1 MKLRKWWFCLLK
13 VCIDDKYSKNLI
25 LPYNLQWFADGDGG
39 EKTEPA
45 TQKKLEDARKEGKVA
60 KSKDLTEGFA
70 LVVLFLSLKIFI
82 GYVGE
87 RMVNVFGWTIG
98 RMAEFEKVNRAG
110 LSTVAVISLLNN
122 AILELLL
129 IILPFLVFGFAIAF
143 LVTIYQV
150 GWKVSTK
157 AMEPKLSKFN
167 PINGFKRIFSKD
179 SIFELLKSLA
189 KLGVIVYITYTSLKD
204 EADNLFILYEIGLN
218 QAIALVGEIILDVG
232 LKMSIVFVFVGL
244 VDYFY
249 QKWKFGEEM
258 KMTKQEVKDEYKNTE
273 GDPQIKGRIRQKM
286 REASQRRMMQDVPKA
301 DVVITNP
308 THFAVAIKYDAEVSS
323 APVVVAKGEDFL
335 AQKIKEVA
343 KEHHVEIVEN
353 KPLARMLY
361 HNVDIG
367 AEIPPELYQSVA
379 EVLAMVYHMKNP

>member
-1 MKLRKWWFCLLK
+1 MK

-25 LPYNLQWFADGDGG
+25 LSYNLQWFADGEGG

-45 TQKKLEDARKEGKVA
+45 TQKKLDDARKEGKVA
-60 KSKDLTEGFA
+60 KSKDLTEGLA
-70 LVVLFLSLKIFI
+70 LVVLFLLLKVFI

-87 RMVNVFGWTIG
+87 RMIGLFDSTIG
-98 RMAEFEKVNRAG
+98 RMAEFFKVNQAG
-110 LSTVAVISLLNN
+110 LSTIAVTTLMNN

-129 IILPFLVFGFAIAF
+129 IIWPFLIFGFAIAF
-143 LVTIYQV
+143 LVTVYQV
-150 GWKVSTK
+150 GWEFSAKTL
-157 AMEPKLSKFN
+157 EPKLSKFN

-179 SIFELLKSLA
+179 SLFELVKSIA
-189 KLGVIVYITYTSLKD
+189 KVGIIVYITYSNLRD
-204 EADNLFILYEIGLN
+204 EANKLFILYEISLN
-218 QAIALVGEIILDVG
+218 QAVALVGEIILDVG
-232 LKMSIVFVFVGL
+232 LQIAIVFVVVGL
-244 VDYFY
+244 ADYLY
-249 QKWKFGEEM
+249 QKWKFSEEM

-308 THFAVAIKYDAEVSS
+308 THFAVAIKYDAEVSA

-367 AEIPPELYQSVA
+367 AEIPSELYQSVA

>member
-1 MKLRKWWFCLLK
+1 MLK
-13 VCIDDKYSKNLI
+13 ACIDDDYQKNLI
-25 LPYNLQWFADGDGG
+25 LPYNLQWFADGEGG

-45 TQKKLEDARKEGKVA
+45 TQKKLDDARKEGKVA

-70 LVVLFLSLKIFI
+70 LVVLFLLLKVFI
-82 GYVGE
+82 GYIGD
-87 RMVNVFGWTIG
+87 RMVGLFDNTIG

-110 LSTVAVISLLNN
+110 LSTVAVTTMLSN

-129 IILPFLVFGFAIAF
+129 IIWPFLVFGFAIAF
-143 LVTIYQV
+143 LLSIYQV

-157 AMEPKLSKFN
+157 PLEPKLSKFN

-179 SIFELLKSLA
+179 SLFELVKSIA
-189 KLGVIVYITYTSLKD
+189 KVGIIAYITYTSLKD
-204 EADNLFILYEIGLN
+204 EANNLFILYEISLN

-232 LKMSIVFVFVGL
+232 LKIAIVFVFIGV

-249 QKWKFGEEM
+249 QRWKFADEM

-286 REASQRRMMQDVPKA
+286 REVSQRRMMQDVPKA

-308 THFAVAIKYDAEVSS
+308 THFAVAIKYDAEVST

-343 KEHHVEIVEN
+343 KEHNVQIVEN

-379 EVLAMVYHMKNP
+379 EVLAMVYHMKN

>member
-1 MKLRKWWFCLLK
+1 MK
-13 VCIDDKYSKNLI
+13 VCIDDKYLKKTIFKL
-25 LPYNLQWFADGDGG
+25 NLQWFAEGEGG

-60 KSKDLTEGFA
+60 KSKDLTQAFE
-70 LVVLFLSLKIFI
+70 LVVLFLLLRIFV

-87 RMVNVFGWTIG
+87 RMIGIFSSTIG
-98 RMAEFEKVNRAG
+98 RMGEFIQVNQAG
-110 LSTVAVISLLNN
+110 LSLAAVSNLFTN
-122 AILELLL
+122 AIIEWLL
-129 IILPFLVFGFAIAF
+129 IVWPFFVFGFVITV
-143 LVTIYQV
+143 LVSVYQV
-150 GWKVSTK
+150 GWKVSAKT
-157 AMEPKLSKFN
+157 MEPKLSKFN
-167 PINGFKRIFSKD
+167 PINGFKRIISKD
-179 SIFELLKSLA
+179 SLFELVKSIVKVA
-189 KLGVIVYITYTSLKD
+189 VIIYIAYTSIAD
-204 EADNLFILYEIGLN
+204 EANNLFILYEISVN
-218 QAIALVGEIILDVG
+218 QAVALTGEIIIDVG
-232 LKMSIVFVFVGL
+232 LKVSIVYVVVGL
-244 VDYFY
+244 ADYIY
-249 QKWKFGEEM
+249 QRHKFNEEM

-286 REASQRRMMQDVPKA
+286 REVSQRRMMQDVPKA

-308 THFAVAIKYDAEVSS
+308 THFAVAIKYDAEVSK

-343 KEHHVEIVEN
+343 KENHVEIVEN

-367 AEIPPELYQSVA
+367 SEIPPELYQAVA

>member
-1 MKLRKWWFCLLK
+1 MKA
-13 VCIDDKYSKNLI
+13 CIDDSYKKNLI
-25 LPYNLQWFADGDGG
+25 LPYNLQWFADGEGG

-60 KSKDLTEGFA
+60 KSKDLTQGID
-70 LVVLFLSLKIFI
+70 LLVLFLLIKVFVA
-82 GYVGE
+82 YMGE
-87 RMVNVFGWTIG
+87 RFMNLFASTLG
-98 RMAEFEKVNRAG
+98 RMAEFMKVNQKG
-110 LSTVAVISLLNN
+110 LSMQAVSTMLNN

-129 IILPFLVFGFAIAF
+129 IIWPFLVFGFIITF
-143 LVTIYQV
+143 IVTVYQV

-157 AMEPKLSKFN
+157 PMEPKLSKFN

-179 SIFELLKSLA
+179 SLFELLKSLV
-189 KLGVIVYITYTSLKD
+189 KVGVIAYVAYSNVVD
-204 EADNLFILYEIGLN
+204 EANNLFILYEISLN
-218 QAIALVGEIILDVG
+218 QAIALVGNIIIDFGIEISVIF
-232 LKMSIVFVFVGL
+232 IVIGL

-249 QKWKFGEEM
+249 QKWKFGEDM

-308 THFAVAIKYDAEVSS
+308 THFAVALKYDAEVSK
-323 APVVVAKGEDFL
+323 APVVLAKGEDFL
-335 AQKIKEVA
+335 AQKIKEIA
-343 KEHHVEIVEN
+343 KENNVSIVEN

-367 AEIPPELYQSVA
+367 AEIPPELYQAVA
-379 EVLAMVYHMKNP
+379 EVLAMVYQA

>member
-1 MKLRKWWFCLLK
+1 MK
-13 VCIDDKYSKNLI
+13 VCIDDNYSKNLI
-25 LPYNLQWFADGDGG
+25 LPYNLQWFADGEGG

-45 TQKKLEDARKEGKVA
+45 TQKKLDDARKEGKVA
-60 KSKDLTEGFA
+60 KSKDLTEGIA
-70 LVVLFLSLKIFI
+70 LVVLFLLLKVFI

-87 RMVNVFGWTIG
+87 RMVNLFNSTIG
-98 RMAEFEKVNRAG
+98 RMAEFMEVNRAG
-110 LSTVAVISLLNN
+110 LSTVAVTSMLMN

-129 IILPFLVFGFAIAF
+129 IIWPFLVFGFAITF
-143 LVTIYQV
+143 LVTVYQV

-179 SIFELLKSLA
+179 SIFELVKSIA
-189 KLGVIVYITYTSLKD
+189 KVGIIVYITYTNVKD
-204 EADNLFILYEIGLN
+204 EANNLFILYEISLN

-232 LKMSIVFVFVGL
+232 LQIAIVFVFVGL
-244 VDYFY
+244 VDFFY
-249 QKWKFGEEM
+249 QKWKFADEM

-308 THFAVAIKYDAEVSS
+308 THFAVAIKYDAEVSK
-323 APVVVAKGEDFL
+323 APIVVAKGEDFL

-343 KEHHVEIVEN
+343 KEHNVEIVEN

>member
-1 MKLRKWWFCLLK
+1 MLK
-13 VCIDDKYSKNLI
+13 ACIDDNYQKNLI
-25 LPYNLQWFADGDGG
+25 LPYNLQWFADGEGE

-45 TQKKLEDARKEGKVA
+45 TQKKLDDARKEGKVA
-60 KSKDLTEGFA
+60 RSKDLTEGFA
-70 LVVLFLSLKIFI
+70 LVVLFLLLKIFI
-82 GYVGE
+82 GYIGE
-87 RMVNVFGWTIG
+87 RMIGLFDNTIG
-98 RMAEFEKVNRAG
+98 RMAEFERVNRAG
-110 LSTVAVISLLNN
+110 LSTVAVSSLLMN
-122 AILELLL
+122 ALTEILL
-129 IILPFLVFGFAIAF
+129 IIWPFLVFGFAIAF
-143 LVTIYQV
+143 LISVYQV

-157 AMEPKLSKFN
+157 TMEPKLSKFN

-179 SIFELLKSLA
+179 SLFELVKSIF
-189 KLGVIVYITYTSLKD
+189 KVGIIVYITYTSLQE
-204 EADNLFILYEIGLN
+204 EANNLFILYEISLN
-218 QAIALVGEIILDVG
+218 QAVALVGEIILDVG
-232 LKMSIVFVFVGL
+232 LKIAIVFVLIGI

-249 QKWKFGEEM
+249 QRWKFADEM

-286 REASQRRMMQDVPKA
+286 REASQRRMMQDVPQA

-308 THFAVAIKYDAEVSS
+308 THFAVAIKYDAEVST
-323 APVVVAKGEDFL
+323 APIVVAKGEDFL

-343 KEHHVEIVEN
+343 KEHNVQIVEN

-379 EVLAMVYHMKNP
+379 EVLAMVYHMKN